1 MASLAQKLHMLTG
14 LPLLA
19 SRVLL
24 AMAVLLFTWALLAAG
39 MRLFKLYHIADL
51 YVHHGFF
58 TPVSCVIAVCVAGIA
73 ADGHV
78 PS

>member
-39 MRLFKLYHIADL
+39 SRLLHRFI
-51 YVHHGFF
+51 
-58 TPVSCVIAVCVAGIA
+58 
-73 ADGHV
+73 
-78 PS
+78 